1 MHHLLRLLKKVM
13 ADSPSISPLPLE
25 QLRTRQIKHLPAIP
39 PRRDPFLPIRL
50 LQPLLDTLLITQ
62 HGSQPVLARLPVVH
76 AVDPPLLLDLEV
88 ALEVQQQVGGRHGA
102 AGEEVL
108 GHPAAVEVV
117 GGGLVCED
125 VHEEFPARDEGARD
139 FGEEELVVFGV
150 FCRLN

>member
-1 MHHLLRLLKKVM
+1 MKRGLAEQGVTLR
-13 ADSPSISPLPLE
+13 SPG
-25 QLRTRQIKHLPAIP
+25 QRRRTRAG
-39 PRRDPFLPIRL
+39 PRRFRGTAGGP
-50 LQPLLDTLLITQ
+50 
-62 HGSQPVLARLPVVH
+62 S
-76 AVDPPLLLDLEV
+76 
-88 ALEVQQQVGGRHGA
+88 GRHGA